1 MQHEANQE
9 FYMQHA
15 AANNNNN
22 EFGAERQMMQPE
34 MLMNPGANMAPN
46 NNNMSDNMSQ
56 MQM

>member
-15 AANNNNN
+15 AANNNN

-34 MLMNPGANMAPN
+34 MLMNPGAYMAP